1 MSTDPN
7 LITVTRETGYDS
19 FPCVVC
25 RKWGETT
32 DGRDNES
39 FVLAIA
45 ADRHGIGGEPNLV
58 KVTLCASCLNVLESQ
73 CYVALRERALAGE
86 VA

>member
-7 LITVTRETGYDS
+7 LITVTRETGYRS
-19 FPCVVC
+19 YPCAVC

-32 DGRDNES
+32 DGRENES
-39 FVLAIA
+39 FDVAVYA
-45 ADRHGIGGEPNLV
+45 ERRGIGADPDV
-58 KVTLCASCLNVLESQ
+58 ISVTLCASCLNALENQ